1 MQLHCG
7 REFRISAAKALR
19 TTPVFDTYW
28 RFAAERQEIF
38 FRRVSGFAA
47 PWTADPI
54 LASYRFTN
62 VYRASD
68 RVSQYLIRNVIYE
81 GDQSGEEV
89 FFRILLFK
97 LFNRIETWELLQ
109 CKVAPISWRTF
120 HLGRYVAL
128 LDAEFEN
135 GRTLYSPAYIMP
147 SPPFGS
153 VRKHTNHLQL
163 LCAMMRD
170 HAPLKISRAT
180 TLNDVYTI
188 LRSYPSLG
196 DFLAFQFSIDLNYS
210 GIIDFS
216 EMDFVVAGPGAR
228 SGISKAF
235 HDTAGL
241 IEEDVIRGVADCA
254 DREFEKRGL
263 SFRRLWGR
271 SLQLIDC
278 QNLFCEVDKYSR
290 VAHPEFSGTGRARI
304 KQKFVAAH
312 NLVPQWY
319 PPKWG
324 LSTPEQFA

>member
-1 MQLHCG
+1 MQMHYV
-7 REFRISAAKALR
+7 REFRISAANVLR

-38 FRRVSGFAA
+38 FRRVLGVVA

-54 LASYRFTN
+54 LARYRFTN
-62 VYRASD
+62 VYRVSD
-68 RVSQYLIRNVIYE
+68 RVSQYLIRNVIY
-81 GDQSGEEV
+81 GDDQSEEEV

-97 LFNRIETWELLQ
+97 LFNRIETWELLES
-109 CKVAPISWRTF
+109 KLGPISWKTF
-120 HLGRYVAL
+120 RLDRYVAL
-128 LDAEFEN
+128 LDAEFES

-147 SPPFGS
+147 CPPFGS
-153 VRKHTNHLQL
+153 VRKHANHLQL
-163 LCAMMRD
+163 LCVMMRD
-170 HAPLKISRAT
+170 HAPLKISRST
-180 TLNDVYTI
+180 TLKDVYTI
-188 LRSYPSLG
+188 LRSYPSIG

-235 HDTAGL
+235 YHTAGL
-241 IEEDVIRGVADCA
+241 DEEDIIRGVTDFA
-254 DREFEKRGL
+254 DREFETRGL

-271 SLQLIDC
+271 PLQLIDC

-290 VAHPEFSGTGRARI
+290 AAHPEFSGKGRARI
-304 KQKFVAAH
+304 KQKFVAAQSA
-312 NLVPQWY
+312 LPQWY

-324 LSTPEQFA
+324 LAVPEQFD